1 MIAKRILGMVSVLFK
16 SGYDGAAACLLIAT
30 VALLVFALAVVVTA
44 LYWLAMLG
52 MMLLAV
58 AAAMGIGSC

>member
-1 MIAKRILGMVSVLFK
+1 MIAKRILGMVSALFK
-16 SGYDGAAACLLIAT
+16 SGYDGAAACLLIAA
-30 VALLVFALAVVVTA
+30 VALLGFALAVVVTA